1 MTSSTYHV
9 ARRQPLLEM
18 VLFGF
23 AVMIG
28 VGFVYATRFE
38 DFLAYSVVLL
48 AAIAPIALWLR
59 SGAGGIPI
67 FPTCAGLYW
76 LYYGLPAL
84 RGVGEQSG
92 YSPAHV
98 LDADVTV
105 ALFLFVATLVWSQF
119 LRPRRSGN
127 LALPS
132 NNAMNRRAVT
142 YLVMIGFGMG
152 LAFYLLIYSSFVGIL
167 GSALGVI
174 RAVLLAPLL
183 LACYLLGYGKAKGM
197 FSSGQWIMALVIL
210 AITLMLQVG
219 GLQLISGITE
229 LAAAL
234 AGYVYTARR
243 IPWVAA
249 LIVGGL
255 ISVLQAG
262 KAEIRDQYANVN
274 VSAVATPA
282 LVSKWFVMGFD
293 AITKNTHHA
302 SVSDRASL
310 LPQMIRVQ
318 AWTPERVP
326 YMNGESYTYLPAMLV
341 PRIINPNRASTQV
354 VMNLLDVRY
363 GFLTQHETKSTAVG
377 INIVPEA
384 FANFG
389 YAGVVIIGIILG
401 LFSGY
406 FTRISI
412 GEEATSLPA
421 LFSIA
426 AMVTLI
432 NMEADMSYMLA
443 TFFQAA
449 IAVSV
454 FYFGLRYVFDMKPV
468 QPATGNI

>member
-1 MTSSTYHV
+1 MTNGSNQA
-9 ARRQPLLEM
+9 ARQKSMLELI
-18 VLFGF
+18 LFGF
-23 AVMIG
+23 AILIG
-28 VGFVYATRFE
+28 VGFFNATRFE
-38 DFLAYSVVLL
+38 DFLAYSAVLIT
-48 AAIAPIALWLR
+48 ATAPIALWLR

-92 YSPAHV
+92 YTPGHV
-98 LDADVTV
+98 LDADLTV
-105 ALFLFVATLVWSQF
+105 ALFLFVATLVWAQF
-119 LRPRRSGN
+119 LRPRRSKV
-127 LALPS
+127 LLPS
-132 NNAMNRRAVT
+132 NNVMNRRAVI
-142 YLVMIGFGMG
+142 YLVMIGLWMG
-152 LAFYLLIYSSFVGIL
+152 LAFYLLLYSSFIGIL
-167 GSALGVI
+167 GSALGVV

-197 FSSGQWIMALVIL
+197 FSSAQWLVALVVL
-210 AITLMLQVG
+210 AMTLTLQVG
-219 GLQLISGITE
+219 GLQLISGTTE
-229 LAAAL
+229 IAAAL
-234 AGYVYTARR
+234 AGYIYTARR
-243 IPWVAA
+243 IPWVAT
-249 LIVGGL
+249 LLVGAL

-262 KAEIRDQYANVN
+262 KAEIRDEYANVD
-274 VSAVATPA
+274 VSAQATPA
-282 LVSKWFVMGFD
+282 LVSKWFETGFE
-293 AITKNTHHA
+293 AMTKKTNHA

-318 AWTPERVP
+318 VWTPARVP

-341 PRIINPNRASTQV
+341 PRIINPERASTQV

-363 GFLTQHETKSTAVG
+363 GFLTKHETKSTAVG

-389 YAGVVIIGIILG
+389 YTGVVIIAVILG
-401 LFSGY
+401 IFAGY
-406 FTRISI
+406 FTQISI

-443 TFFQAA
+443 TFFQSA
-449 IAVSV
+449 IAVTV
-454 FYFGLRYVFDMKPV
+454 FYYGLRYVFDMKTV
-468 QPATGNI
+468 QLA